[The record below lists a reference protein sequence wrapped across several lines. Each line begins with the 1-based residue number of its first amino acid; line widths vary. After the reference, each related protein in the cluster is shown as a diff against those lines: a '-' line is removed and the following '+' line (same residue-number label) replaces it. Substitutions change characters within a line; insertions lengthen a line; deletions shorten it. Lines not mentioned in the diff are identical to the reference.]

1 MANRMDS
8 MEPLSPGLE
17 DEFMLASEHMKT
29 LAANLDKDKL
39 LYLYARYKQV
49 CFSF

>member
-8 MEPLSPGLE
+8 VEPLSPGLE

-49 CFSF
+49 SI